1 MQISSNDLKECKLL
15 IKEGSHSF
23 YAASR
28 LLPKY
33 VRDPAIVLYAFCRIA
48 DDVVD
53 KNINAKTPILD
64 LKKRLSLVYQKKP
77 MNSATDRAFSALVE
91 TYDLPKELPDALI
104 QGLQWDY
111 EGKRFNTLSELYSY
125 CARVASSVGVMMC
138 LLMNVRDEDAL
149 ARACD
154 LGIAMQLT
162 NISRDVGE
170 DARNGRL
177 YIPQEWMKDQNI
189 NINQFLKEPQNF
201 PQISI
206 FVKKLLNQADFFYKR
221 AGAGYFSLPRDCR
234 PGIFSAGKIYSQI
247 GKHIAASN
255 YDSINKRAYTT
266 TFEKFLLL
274 LSSVGNSALTT
285 VMPIPSTIHAPPISE
300 VNFLV
305 DAVKR
310 PQEDQRSFKERSRR
324 FLALLYDLERKDRV
338 VAGIFKEN

>member
-1 MQISSNDLKECKLL
+1 
-15 IKEGSHSF
+15 
-23 YAASR
+23 
-28 LLPKY
+28 
-33 VRDPAIVLYAFCRIA
+33 
-48 DDVVD
+48 
-53 KNINAKTPILD
+53 
-64 LKKRLSLVYQKKP
+64 

>member
-1 MQISSNDLKECKLL
+1 MQITSNDLKECKSL

-53 KNINAKTPILD
+53 KKTSAKDPILD
-64 LKKRLSLVYQKKP
+64 LKNRLNLVYRRNP
-77 MNSATDRAFSALVE
+77 RNSATDRAFAALVN
-91 TYDLPKELPDALI
+91 TYELPKELPHALI
-104 QGLQWDY
+104 EGLQWDH
-111 EGKRFNTLSELYSY
+111 EGRRFNTLSELYSY

-138 LLMNVRDEDAL
+138 ILMNVRDEDAL

-162 NISRDVGE
+162 NIARDVGE
-170 DARNGRL
+170 DARNRRV
-177 YIPQEWMKDQNI
+177 YIPLEWMEEQKI
-189 NINQFLKEPQNF
+189 CVNQFFDKPERYPEV
-201 PQISI
+201 SI
-206 FVKKLLNQADFFYKR
+206 FVKKILAQADFFYKR
-221 AGAGYFSLPRDCR
+221 AGAGYFSLPTDCR

-266 TFEKFLLL
+266 TFEKFLLI

-285 VMPIPSTIHAPPISE
+285 VMPMPSTIHAPPLSE
-300 VNFLV
+300 VKFLL
-305 DAVKR
+305 DAVTN
-310 PQEDQRSFKERSRR
+310 PLEDQKSFKERSKK
-324 FLALLYDLERKDRV
+324 FMTLLFDLERKDRS
-338 VAGIFKEN
+338 VAGIHE

>member
-1 MQISSNDLKECKLL
+1 MQISSKDLKECKLL

-53 KNINAKTPILD
+53 KKNAVKNPILD
-64 LKKRLSLVYQKKP
+64 LKKRLNLVYKNKP
-77 MNSATDRAFSALVE
+77 KNNATDRAFAALVK
-91 TYDLPKELPDALI
+91 TYDLPKELPHALI
-104 QGLQWDY
+104 EGLQWDQ
-111 EGKRFNTLSELYSY
+111 EGRRFNNLSDLYSY

-138 LLMNVRDEDAL
+138 ILMNVRDEDAL

-162 NISRDVGE
+162 NIARDVGE
-170 DARNGRL
+170 DARNQRL
-177 YIPQEWMKDQNI
+177 YIPIEWMKDRGI
-189 NINQFLKEPQNF
+189 NTDKFLKEPERF
-201 PQISI
+201 PEISI
-206 FVKKLLNQADFFYKR
+206 FVKKLLTQADLFYKR
-221 AGAGYFSLPRDCR
+221 AGAGYFSLPKDCR
-234 PGIFSAGKIYSQI
+234 PGILSAGKIYSKI

-255 YDSINKRAYTT
+255 YDSISRRAYTT

-300 VNFLV
+300 VSFLV
-305 DAVKR
+305 NAVKR
-310 PQEDQRSFKERSRR
+310 PPEDQKSFKERSRR
-324 FLALLYDLERKDRV
+324 FISLLFDLERRDRAL
-338 VAGIFKEN
+338 AGMYK